1 MLLLQNSRQID
12 LGAEGV
18 SILLR
23 TGQETDLTDK
33 VRLTW
38 REFFPRT
45 MLFKDVVHRIFQ
57 NSRPCQIV
65 ALGFPGLAST
75 CCFPKVPGLGFC
87 AAGSLA

>member
-23 TGQETDLTDK
+23 TGQETDLTNK

-38 REFFPRT
+38 REFFPQT
-45 MLFKDVVHRIFQ
+45 MLFKDLVHRLF
-57 NSRPCQIV
+57 
-65 ALGFPGLAST
+65 
-75 CCFPKVPGLGFC
+75 
-87 AAGSLA
+87 